1 MIVIMGCI
9 ILNDV
14 KSEFPFN
21 LVPTERKVYQIIV
34 PNYYQLRGSTEVM
47 LGNADPGKCNN
58 VL

>member
-1 MIVIMGCI
+1 MGCI